1 MNYAPRFHERKV
13 REIQLTTVD
22 WLSLARDLSR
32 GYFSA
37 GSAKPAK
44 NTGKQGKFKLE
55 SLT

>member
-37 GSAKPAK
+37 GRAKPAK
-44 NTGKQGKFKLE
+44 NTGKQGKFKLD